1 MPKNSSYWTPS
12 GRSAKVRG
20 TTKHPS
26 SSMIKT
32 ISDQIP
38 MMEIDLRG
46 PDGNAQA
53 LIVYARKIGRSIG
66 LNKEEVEDVIRE
78 MTKGSYA
85 NLISVFEQNF
95 GEYVIMFRP
104 ALESGC

>member
-12 GRSAKVRG
+12 DRFAKVQG
-20 TTKHPS
+20 TTNPS
-26 SSMIKT
+26 SPVIKT
-32 ISDQIP
+32 ISEQTP

-53 LIVYARKIGRSIG
+53 LIVYARKIGRTIG
-66 LNKEEVEDVIRE
+66 LNRDEIEEVVRE

-85 NLISVFEQNF
+85 NLIQVFEQNF
-95 GEYVIMFRP
+95 GEYVILFRS
-104 ALESGC
+104 ALDSGC

>member
-1 MPKNSSYWTPS
+1 
-12 GRSAKVRG
+12 
-20 TTKHPS
+20 
-26 SSMIKT
+26 MIKA

-53 LIVYARKIGRSIG
+53 LIVYARKIGRNIG
-66 LNKEEVEDVIRE
+66 LNKDEVEDVIRE

-85 NLISVFEQNF
+85 DLISVFEQNF

>member
-26 SSMIKT
+26 SSVIKT

-53 LIVYARKIGRSIG
+53 LIVYAQKIGRTIG
-66 LNKEEVEDVIRE
+66 LNRDEIEDVVRE

-85 NLISVFEQNF
+85 DLIQVFEQNF
-95 GEYVIMFRP
+95 GEYVILFRS
-104 ALESGC
+104 ALGSGC

>member
-1 MPKNSSYWTPS
+1 
-12 GRSAKVRG
+12 
-20 TTKHPS
+20 
-26 SSMIKT
+26 
-32 ISDQIP
+32 

-46 PDGNAQA
+46 PDGNAEA

-66 LNKEEVEDVIRE
+66 LNKDEVEDVIRE
-78 MTKGSYA
+78 MTNGSYA
-85 NLISVFEQNF
+85 DLISVFEQNF